1 MKTTKSTK
9 LEKMYS
15 KALEAQKLHHFDE
28 AITILDEAARQG
40 SLAAILRIAGI
51 YHFGIGVEPNDDK
64 AIEYLLWADYDARAL
79 VNLGTI
85 YYEMEPTEENMR
97 KAWLYYDRAEELN
110 HRYIFYLAK
119 MCFEKRVYEEE
130 DYPILEEAETYFS
143 VAFDDGEPIS
153 GLYLWKIC
161 QMKGKTSEG
170 NEYLAETWR
179 RLTMELN
186 SPREYHNAA
195 EVLCSFGEYKMA
207 LPYIDSCMTIVDEE
221 EYPEYMN
228 TYAAVLYGIGEK
240 DKAMKMYTR
249 CMNLYQKECHN
260 KELRETWETMNEKF
274 RDNVSFR
281 MSIPQMEENWGL
293 AKKQ

>member
-1 MKTTKSTK
+1 MD
-9 LEKMYS
+9 
-15 KALEAQKLHHFDE
+15 ALKLHHFDE

-64 AIEYLLWADYDARAL
+64 AIEYLLLADYDARAL

-143 VAFDDGEPIS
+143 VAFEDGEPIS

-179 RLTMELN
+179 RLTMELH

-207 LPYIDSCMTIVDEE
+207 LPYIDACMTIVNEE

-260 KELRETWETMNEKF
+260 KELRETWETIKEKF
-274 RDNVSFR
+274 HDNVSFR
-281 MSIPQMEENWGL
+281 SSIPEMEEYWGL
-293 AKKQ
+293 AKKH